1 MPSSKHLQRAGTHLV
16 LGHGPLSVVRRSVPR
31 ARVLEDRRAG
41 ADANRWAAL
50 L

>member
-16 LGHGPLSVVRRSVPR
+16 LGHGPLSLERRSELR
-31 ARVLEDRRAG
+31 ARVLEDQRAG